1 MELSIENCFENKYNK
16 LQLLISK
23 SETLQELKNKL
34 ICNFN
39 LFHLNDNRIG
49 IYLIR
54 DKSEL
59 LLKQNNLSLEQYEI
73 KSHDNLKIK
82 DLGLQIN
89 VKLVSLL
96 NLLFYVISLLSVF
109 AYKTS
114 GNSSSDSNS
123 NSISNST
130 SIELN
135 IDVFMMITLSNLI
148 PLRNLLFCFIG
159 KTENYCKVN
168 QAILNLILSI
178 VIGISSGL
186 SLDGQLKYESLINQV
201 IKHILSSM
209 IFLLSIVG
217 FLFIDDNF
225 KKSVKEYLKSEYDFT
240 KINDIINIIIA
251 ISFIPI
257 FAFNSF
263 VIITALFIILSILMS
278 I

>member
-54 DKSEL
+54 DKSEV

-89 VKLVSLL
+89 VKLVSLW

-114 GNSSSDSNS
+114 RNSSSDSNS
-123 NSISNST
+123 ISNSS

-159 KTENYCKVN
+159 KTENYCNVN

-263 VIITALFIILSILMS
+263 VIITALFIILSILTS